1 MGLKSHGQIYLFEN
15 VLLQSISSN
24 WLVKHKTSILSTCN
38 WLVRDMVTS
47 MLDVF
52 FFFAPNSKT
61 NSCSPDM
68 FFPFIGAWAA
78 GISPTSA
85 RNLVNFPNFCSMLN
99 QWWSNCRL
107 VVAQM
112 SHRLKREGASSNIA
126 ENSFINLWLSSND
139 TFITWEDSREVN
151 LSALTH
157 PWAVH
162 FWIRNRAKSRNVR
175 STYLPYLL
183 EPSWG
188 LLVLGCFS
196 TDRCDLR
203 PIFPSTALSHSW

>member
-1 MGLKSHGQIYLFEN
+1 
-15 VLLQSISSN
+15 
-24 WLVKHKTSILSTCN
+24 
-38 WLVRDMVTS
+38 
-47 MLDVF
+47 
-52 FFFAPNSKT
+52 
-61 NSCSPDM
+61 M
-68 FFPFIGAWAA
+68 FFPFIGAWAT

-112 SHRLKREGASSNIA
+112 SYSLKREGASSNIG
-126 ENSFINLWLSSND
+126 ENSFINLCLSNNY

-162 FWIRNRAKSRNVR
+162 FWIWNRANVQ

-203 PIFPSTALSHSW
+203 PIFPSTALSHGW

>member
-1 MGLKSHGQIYLFEN
+1 MSPRY
-15 VLLQSISSN
+15 
-24 WLVKHKTSILSTCN
+24 
-38 WLVRDMVTS
+38 
-47 MLDVF
+47 VF
-52 FFFAPNSKT
+52 SFT
-61 NSCSPDM
+61 
-68 FFPFIGAWAA
+68 GAWAA
-78 GISPTSA
+78 GISPTYA
-85 RNLVNFPNFCSMLN
+85 RNLVNFPRICSMLN

-112 SHRLKREGASSNIA
+112 SYSLKREGASSNIG
-126 ENSFINLWLSSND
+126 ENSFINLFLSNND

-162 FWIRNRAKSRNVR
+162 FWIRNRAKSRNVQ

-203 PIFPSTALSHSW
+203 PIFPSTALSHGW

>member
-1 MGLKSHGQIYLFEN
+1 MFY
-15 VLLQSISSN
+15 
-24 WLVKHKTSILSTCN
+24 
-38 WLVRDMVTS
+38 
-47 MLDVF
+47 
-52 FFFAPNSKT
+52 PNIRTFVAQYWYPS
-61 NSCSPDM
+61 
-68 FFPFIGAWAA
+68 
-78 GISPTSA
+78 TSA